1 MPSAECREPRQA
13 GAEPHIR
20 LLVFD
25 FGGVVCRFDY
35 RIFCDRL
42 ASRCGREADA
52 ILAAAFGNPLQAA
65 FESGQVTGAEYH
77 RAVMGAL
84 KAEVPYADF
93 RELYGDIFT
102 EIPETVALLRGLHGR
117 YPLYLL
123 SDTNAIHFDHVRAR
137 IPALA
142 LFSECILSYRVG
154 AMKPQPRIFQEA
166 LRRSGLP
173 AEHCLFIDDRLPN
186 VEGAARLGMR
196 AVQYES
202 PAQLRS
208 ALRGLGIEPAGT
220 PA

>member
-1 MPSAECREPRQA
+1 VPSAESREPGGA
-13 GAEPHIR
+13 GAAPEIR

-42 ASRCGREADA
+42 ASRCGCGTDA
-52 ILAAAFGNPLQAA
+52 VLRAAFGNALQVAL
-65 FESGQVTGAEYH
+65 ESGQVTGVEYH
-77 RAVMGAL
+77 RAVTAAL
-84 KAEVPYADF
+84 KIEVPYPDF
-93 RELYGDIFT
+93 RDLYGDIFT

-123 SDTNAIHFDHVRAR
+123 SDTNAIHFEHVRAH

-142 LFSECILSYRVG
+142 LFSEYILSYEVG
-154 AMKPQPRIFQEA
+154 AMKPHPRIFQEA

-173 AEHCLFIDDRLPN
+173 AEHCLFIDDRRPN
-186 VEGAARLGMR
+186 VEGATRIGMR

-202 PAQLRS
+202 PAQLS
-208 ALRGLGIEPAGT
+208 AALARLGIARAVT
-220 PA
+220 AA

>member
-1 MPSAECREPRQA
+1 MPRAESREA
-13 GAEPHIR
+13 GGAGPEAEVR
-20 LLVFD
+20 LLIFD

-42 ASRCGREADA
+42 ASRCGRGADA
-52 ILAAAFGNPLQAA
+52 IQAAAFGNALQAA
-65 FESGQVTGAEYH
+65 FESGQLTSAEYH

-84 KAEVPYADF
+84 GAEVPFSDF
-93 RELYGDIFT
+93 RALYGDIFT

-123 SDTNAIHFDHVRAR
+123 SDTNAIHFEHVRAH

-142 LFSECILSYRVG
+142 LFSQCILSYQVG

-173 AEHCLFIDDRLPN
+173 AGRCLFVDDRLPN
-186 VEGAARLGMR
+186 VEGAARVGMR
-196 AVQYES
+196 AIRYES
-202 PAQLRS
+202 PDHLRS
-208 ALRGLGIEPAGT
+208 ALAGLGVRPGAAG
-220 PA
+220 